1 MNYVGSKN
9 VAIGQIATL
18 LALLFAGPMAEAQE
32 RMVIEGDT
40 LIFDTSMMWDVV
52 DEPTAIVYAD
62 AALFAELVMDYPNVK
77 NVVVSG
83 VGGDAFAAYEI
94 ARKIV
99 KFDLNVVARGD
110 CNSACVVLFLGGTN
124 RSLEHGARL
133 GFHRGTTDAMNHQEF
148 YEAQKQEMG
157 WKDEFSYASWVYEEA
172 QVEARKFIEYLLQR
186 GVEPEFALKVLTYS
200 SDDMWYPTEKEMRE
214 AGVLTE

>member
-18 LALLFAGPMAEAQE
+18 LALLFYGPMAEAQE
-32 RMVIEGDT
+32 RMAIEGDT
-40 LIFDTSMMWDVV
+40 LIFDTSMMWEVL
-52 DEPTAIVYAD
+52 DEPTTIIYSD
-62 AALFAELVMDYPNVK
+62 ATLFAELVMEYPNVK

-83 VGGDAFAAYEI
+83 VGGDAFAAYEM
-94 ARKIV
+94 ARKIAD
-99 KFDLNVVARGD
+99 FDLNVMARGD
-110 CNSACVVLFLGGTN
+110 CNSACVVVFLGSGN
-124 RSLEHGARL
+124 RSLEDGARL

-172 QVEARKFIEYLLQR
+172 QVDARKFIEYLLQR

-200 SDDMWYPTEKEMRE
+200 SDDMWHPTEKEMRE

>member
-9 VAIGQIATL
+9 VAIGQMVTL
-18 LALLFAGPMAEAQE
+18 FALLFAGPMAEAQE
-32 RMVIEGDT
+32 RMVVEGDT
-40 LIFDTSMMWDVV
+40 LIFDTSMMWDVL
-52 DEPTAIVYAD
+52 DEPTSIVYAD
-62 AALFAELVMDYPNVK
+62 ATLFAELVMDYPNVK

-157 WKDEFSYASWVYEEA
+157 WKDEFSYVSWVYEEA
-172 QVEARKFIEYLLQR
+172 QVDACKFIEYLLQR

-200 SDDMWYPTEKEMRE
+200 SDDMWYPSEDEMRL
-214 AGVLTE
+214 ARVLRE